1 MNAHP
6 APAGRSEVEGQ
17 AGCGRL
23 EGCATD
29 GIVGGVA
36 AANLITMSAGAETVV
51 PTLSLRELAGDKVPA
66 GPAAEVITNAD
77 RVLVGGIRELVCLNG
92 RKRRE
97 CGRIDAQGRGVA
109 RGAVGVRIGT
119 VDRPFADILRRAHE
133 EIVL

>member
-6 APAGRSEVEGQ
+6 APAWRSEVEGQ

-51 PTLSLRELAGDKVPA
+51 RTLSLRELAGDKVPA
-66 GPAAEVITNAD
+66 GPAAEVIANAD
-77 RVLVGGIRELVCLNG
+77 RVLVGGIREQVRLDGGSRGG
-92 RKRRE
+92 R
-97 CGRIDAQGRGVA
+97 GRIDA
-109 RGAVGVRIGT
+109 
-119 VDRPFADILRRAHE
+119 
-133 EIVL
+133 